1 VENMENTIRTL
12 KEIILVLRDDIQ
24 SLKDL
29 HNIYFLKVES
39 LEKKL
44 KRVDA
49 TMKKQVEMINTRVGK
64 LEKSQ
69 GD

>member
-1 VENMENTIRTL
+1 MENTIRTL